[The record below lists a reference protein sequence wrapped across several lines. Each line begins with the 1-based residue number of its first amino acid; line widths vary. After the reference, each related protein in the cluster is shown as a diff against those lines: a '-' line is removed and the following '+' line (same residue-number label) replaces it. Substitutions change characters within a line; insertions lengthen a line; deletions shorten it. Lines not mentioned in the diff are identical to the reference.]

1 MHTSF
6 LGLSP
11 LAQDFLKSTKDSFVK
26 RVHRTL
32 ETLRCW
38 SEEKMS
44 PTISTRPPLFH
55 IIYPYLFHTICSPWF
70 LGSIKSKDLHMC
82 GSCHQIRRIRFP
94 LEHKT
99 CDILAAERLR
109 LMSFD
114 NRLIIDSFQ
123 KAIWILIGRIFYFI
137 QHCHRVNIVA
147 TCYPS
152 WTMQMTAYEW
162 TNYHFGRKGKWCAVP
177 ELGKKNKYLVT

>member
-94 LEHKT
+94 SSWMKIKGFLNKKMCFVWEQFFINSFGN
-99 CDILAAERLR
+99 CFCGSMSSEALRVSRLGGE
-109 LMSFD
+109 SSP
-114 NRLIIDSFQ
+114 DS
-123 KAIWILIGRIFYFI
+123 
-137 QHCHRVNIVA
+137 
-147 TCYPS
+147 S
-152 WTMQMTAYEW
+152 
-162 TNYHFGRKGKWCAVP
+162 
-177 ELGKKNKYLVT
+177 